1 MNETVMSNPRW
12 RVRALA
18 GLGLTLLVDPALPAD
33 KAIRTERV
41 QFKKGASSAIVN
53 GRIRGY
59 EVIDYLVTAQQG
71 QYANISLATRHT
83 ATYFNL
89 LAPGQTEVAFFNGST
104 SENLYEGNLP
114 ADGGYRIR
122 VYMMRSAARRNE
134 VADYRLEIAIA
145 APGKASAA
153 PAGDAKV
160 PGTGYHAAGDVP
172 CAMGRGNPAG
182 SCPFGVTREGHGSG
196 MVTVTKP
203 DGRKRVI
210 FFDKG
215 RAIGYDQ
222 THADKGAFSATRQG
236 DSTIVHIGDER
247 YEIPDAVIRGG

>member
-134 VADYRLEIAIA
+134 VADYRLEIDSAPLAGALA
-145 APGKASAA
+145 ASMERDM
-153 PAGDAKV
+153 AGANSWVVDLDSDGGLRWTSDA
-160 PGTGYHAAGDVP
+160 GTL
-172 CAMGRGNPAG
+172 
-182 SCPFGVTREGHGSG
+182 
-196 MVTVTKP
+196 
-203 DGRKRVI
+203 
-210 FFDKG
+210 
-215 RAIGYDQ
+215 
-222 THADKGAFSATRQG
+222 TRQPARNLWQR
-236 DSTIVHIGDER
+236 VENLLFKLVPPNL
-247 YEIPDAVIRGG
+247 Y